1 MTQHGCNSTT
11 VIYFLLYI
19 YINIYFLI
27 QLHQNTKE
35 STLGLMSLKK
45 TTVKH
50 MFVWDN
56 KCCSGISLKSCSNP
70 SVHSWDSSC
79 SQTSPGAQRR
89 GRCSGCSS
97 AVLCGSGISPGWSG
111 DQSLPWSRISIAE
124 GPSASDFVLFKSVW
138 VSECECVSASTV
150 EPVDVSA
157 GSSLM
162 RERHSGG
169 KVGSFSALSEKR
181 MNLSQVDWMS
191 AGRRLGVR
199 LWLNPA
205 P

>member
-1 MTQHGCNSTT
+1 
-11 VIYFLLYI
+11 
-19 YINIYFLI
+19 
-27 QLHQNTKE
+27 
-35 STLGLMSLKK
+35 
-45 TTVKH
+45 

-138 VSECECVSASTV
+138 VSECVSVCQPPPWSPSMCLQA
-150 EPVDVSA
+150 PP
-157 GSSLM
+157 LM